1 MRVFI
6 SVDMEGVSGIV
17 AREQVIP
24 GERDFQIGREL
35 MTKDANA
42 AIEGALAAGAKEVL
56 VRDSHANKINLLVEQ
71 LHEAANFISG
81 SPTPM
86 SMVEGLETG
95 ADAVLLI
102 GYHSREGTLGGVLDH
117 TMSGKSVAAV
127 LVNGQEFGETALSAM
142 VAGEL
147 GIPTVFL
154 SGDRAAC
161 EQAQK
166 LIPGIGTVS
175 VKEGL
180 GRYAARC
187 LAPKRA
193 RELIKT
199 GVTKALKSSQA
210 KPFVV
215 KTPLDLVIEFKDSGK
230 ADAAGRIPNTRRV
243 DGHSV
248 GYDAKSCVEA
258 YKAAVAMIT
267 MAQGAP

>member
-24 GERDFQIGREL
+24 GERDYQVGREL
-35 MTKDANA
+35 MTKEVNA
-42 AIEGALAAGAKEVL
+42 AVEGALAAGAKEIL

-71 LHEAANFISG
+71 LHDAADFISG

-86 SMVEGLETG
+86 SMVEGLEQG
-95 ADAVLLI
+95 ADALVLV
-102 GYHSREGTLGGVLDH
+102 GYHSREGSLGGVLDH
-117 TMSGKSVAAV
+117 TMSGKSVGAI

-147 GIPTVFL
+147 SIPTVFL

-161 EQAQK
+161 EQARK
-166 LIPGIGTVS
+166 LIPGIVTVP

-187 LAPKRA
+187 VAPKRA
-193 RELIKT
+193 REMIKQ
-199 GVTKALKSSQA
+199 GVTKAVRSSKA
-210 KPFVV
+210 KPFAVR
-215 KTPLDLVIEFKDSGK
+215 TPLDLVIEFKDSGK
-230 ADAAGRIPNTRRV
+230 ADSAARIPQTRRV
-243 DGHSV
+243 DGHRI
-248 GYDAKSCVEA
+248 GYDAKTCVDA
-258 YKAAVAMIT
+258 YKAAVAMIA

>member
-6 SVDMEGVSGIV
+6 SVDMEGISGIV

-35 MTKDANA
+35 MTKEANA
-42 AIEGALAAGAKEVL
+42 AIEGAVAAGAKEIL

-71 LHEAANFISG
+71 LHEAADFISG

-86 SMVEGLETG
+86 SMVEGLEQG
-95 ADAVLLI
+95 ADAVLLV
-102 GYHSREGTLGGVLDH
+102 GYHSREGSLGGVLDH

-147 GIPTVFL
+147 SIPTVFL

-161 EQAQK
+161 DQAQK
-166 LIPGIGTVS
+166 LITGIATVA

-187 LAPKRA
+187 MAPRRA
-193 RELIKT
+193 RGLIKEK
-199 GVTKALKSSQA
+199 VERSLKSSKA

-215 KTPLDLVIEFKDSGK
+215 KAPLDMVIEFKDSGK
-230 ADAAGRIPNTRRV
+230 ADAAARIPHTRRV
-243 DGHSV
+243 DGHRV
-248 GYDAKSCVEA
+248 GYDAKSCIDA